1 MGWIKI
7 IEHEHPKLRKPVLI
21 QGLPG
26 LGLVGKLAVD
36 YLIEEL
42 KPKKIAELY
51 SDYLL
56 LPDGK
61 SGVLVNFEG
70 VCHLPHYEFYA
81 YFNDNGDSDILLL
94 AGDTQPVSWAQYMI
108 AEKVINYARSLGVE
122 EIITLGGTIVQTRKK
137 EVYAVAN
144 DYEILKWLIR
154 YGVKISRGGAVTG
167 ACGIMVGLAKLYGM
181 KAFSLMGNV
190 GEIYPDPEA
199 AKAVLEVLI
208 KIFNI
213 PLSLDRLDELIEDMK
228 EKIVVAKRLREFGR
242 LLSEKKRKEKKR
254 EEPPGFY
261 V

>member
-7 IEHEHPKLRKPVLI
+7 IELTQPKLKNPVLI

-42 KPKKIAELY
+42 KPKKFAELY
-51 SDYLL
+51 SDYLF

-61 SGVLVNFEG
+61 SGILVDFEG
-70 VCHLPHYEFYA
+70 IGSLPHYEFYA
-81 YFNDNGDSDILLL
+81 YSNPYGEHDLILL
-94 AGDTQPVSWAQYMI
+94 AGDTQPVTWAQYTI
-108 AEKVINYARSLGVE
+108 AEKVIEFARKYGVKT
-122 EIITLGGTIVQTRKK
+122 IITLGGTLTHAVRKQ
-137 EVYAVAN
+137 VFAVAT
-144 DYEILKWLIR
+144 DEKILKWLSTF
-154 YGVKISRGGAVTG
+154 GVKPSRGGAVTG
-167 ACGIMVGLAKLYGM
+167 ACGIMIGLAKLYGM
-181 KAFSLMGNV
+181 EGFSLMGSI

-213 PLSLDRLDELIEDMK
+213 PVSLARLDEIIKDMKMRASIARKLREYARLIERRRT
-228 EKIVVAKRLREFGR
+228 E
-242 LLSEKKRKEKKR
+242 EKKEL
-254 EEPPGFY
+254 PGFY